1 MIVPIRA
8 ALPLDA
14 VVTVRLALT
23 RCEVATKHEAPHS
36 ALRTPLAGIVLVRG
50 RHGHDAICDVVGRCR
65 CVISRVRVSKS

>member
-36 ALRTPLAGIVLVRG
+36 ARRYRASCLFEAGMVTTPSAM
-50 RHGHDAICDVVGRCR
+50 
-65 CVISRVRVSKS
+65 S